1 MKARTA
7 QGNLSPLSVRATP
20 VVLPVDTLASPVV
33 LPVVFSAP
41 VLPVIVVVLVRGGG
55 SQGGEIWKSSM
66 IISSMSSIYSMGNEA
81 SSLPHGCVNM
91 PSDESN
97 DVLLLP
103 DIQDAYAAT

>member
-1 MKARTA
+1 
-7 QGNLSPLSVRATP
+7 
-20 VVLPVDTLASPVV
+20 
-33 LPVVFSAP
+33 
-41 VLPVIVVVLVRGGG
+41 
-55 SQGGEIWKSSM
+55 M